1 MIPKAIQWLIE
12 KTMEIHAKGLC
23 SILTRQFHQEQ
34 DPCHP

>member
-1 MIPKAIQWLIE
+1 MIPKAIQWWI
-12 KTMEIHAKGLC
+12 KTMKIHAVGLF